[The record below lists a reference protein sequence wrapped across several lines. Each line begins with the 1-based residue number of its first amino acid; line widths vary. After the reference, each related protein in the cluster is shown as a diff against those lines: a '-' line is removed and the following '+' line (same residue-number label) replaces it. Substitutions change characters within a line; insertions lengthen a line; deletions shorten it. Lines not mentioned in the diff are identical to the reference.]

1 MIGYLSGILLNKQPP
16 FLLLDVGGVGYE
28 LEAPMTTFYDL
39 PENGQPVSLFV
50 HLVVREDAQLLF
62 GFADQPQRE
71 LFRRLLRVNGVGPR
85 VALAILSTL
94 SAAQFITC
102 IHREDVAALTRVPG
116 IGTKTAQRMILDLR
130 DRIDT
135 LGAPDDNA
143 TAGQS
148 AAGEVQDAIRAL
160 LALGY
165 KIADANRAVRAVE
178 IAMENSAESDADVGI
193 KNAGRREHLIRNA
206 LQYLSK
212 S

>member
-1 MIGYLSGILLNKQPP
+1 MIGYLSGRLMQKQPP

-39 PENGQPVSLFV
+39 PETDHQVSLFV

-62 GFADQPQRE
+62 GFSNQSQRE
-71 LFRRLLRVNGVGPR
+71 LFRRLIKINGVGPR

-94 SAAQFITC
+94 SAAQFIAC
-102 IHREDVAALTRVPG
+102 IHREDVATLTRVPG
-116 IGTKTAQRMILDLR
+116 IGAKTAQRMIFDLR

-135 LGAPDDNA
+135 FGGPGGPDGVD
-143 TAGQS
+143 
-148 AAGEVQDAIRAL
+148 GETPDHDPSPVQDAIGAL

-165 KIADANRAVRAVE
+165 KAADAGRAVRAVE
-178 IAMENSAESDADVGI
+178 TEGG
-193 KNAGRREHLIRNA
+193 GREDLIRNA
-206 LQYLSK
+206 LQRLSK